1 MTTPANAIGRHY
13 LASATMRKAVKT
25 RAKTLSSIS
34 DQVWLLNE
42 VIALLDEWISVPRS
56 NFRAGSDGF
65 HARGRGVT
73 SPRRFEICA
82 RQANRVI

>member
-42 VIALLDEWISVPRS
+42 VIALLDE
-56 NFRAGSDGF
+56 
-65 HARGRGVT
+65 
-73 SPRRFEICA
+73 
-82 RQANRVI
+82 